1 MGEEREE
8 LRLLQS
14 AAQLVLRQGTRRPQH
29 SYPWRGQSGQAARD
43 SHSHLADTS
52 LEINSP

>member
-29 SYPWRGQSGQAARD
+29 SHPWRGQSGQAARD